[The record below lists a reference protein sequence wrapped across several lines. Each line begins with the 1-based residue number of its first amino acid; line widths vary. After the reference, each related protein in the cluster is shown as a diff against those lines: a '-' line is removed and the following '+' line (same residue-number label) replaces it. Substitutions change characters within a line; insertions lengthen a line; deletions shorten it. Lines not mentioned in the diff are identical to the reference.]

1 MIPGRKEP
9 NMDPYALKHAIA
21 EVESEIENANMV
33 LNYNSDQI
41 IDWAFKLL
49 LIAELKQLNK
59 NVERICSQIN
69 RIT

>member
-1 MIPGRKEP
+1 
-9 NMDPYALKHAIA
+9 MDPYALKHAIA